1 VTIKYRKRRPAPA
14 PEDAMGRMLR
24 GFIADDSGQ
33 DLIEYALLTSFI
45 AIVSI
50 TALRFLGA
58 KINRSFLPITR
69 AL

>member
-1 VTIKYRKRRPAPA
+1 
-14 PEDAMGRMLR
+14 MGRMLR

-33 DLIEYALLTSFI
+33 DLIEYALLATFI

-58 KINRSFLPITR
+58 KVHKSMLPIDR
-69 AL
+69 AF

>member
-1 VTIKYRKRRPAPA
+1 
-14 PEDAMGRMLR
+14 MGRMLR

-33 DLIEYALLTSFI
+33 DLIEYALLATFI

-58 KINRSFLPITR
+58 KVHKAMLPIDR
-69 AL
+69 AF

>member
-1 VTIKYRKRRPAPA
+1 
-14 PEDAMGRMLR
+14 MGRMLR

-33 DLIEYALLTSFI
+33 DLIEYALLASLV

-58 KINRSFLPITR
+58 QINRSFLPIRR
-69 AL
+69 AF

>member
-1 VTIKYRKRRPAPA
+1 
-14 PEDAMGRMLR
+14 MLR

-33 DLIEYALLTSFI
+33 DLIEYALLATFI

-58 KINRSFLPITR
+58 KVHKAMLPIDR
-69 AL
+69 AF